1 MRAGATGEHACRA
14 SRSETRSKVDPS
26 ASRPLAIRILAT
38 IAEAHDGRV
47 VPDNPLSSIQCGFTL
62 S

>member
-1 MRAGATGEHACRA
+1 MRAGATGGTCLQSLAERNPVESGPVSQPAAC
-14 SRSETRSKVDPS
+14 DQD
-26 ASRPLAIRILAT
+26 LG
-38 IAEAHDGRV
+38 IAEAHDARV